1 MGRSLSKGSPWQSD
15 FKSEGIEMIAAIFA
29 SIGLVCGYLF
39 ARADDCTRLGRMKY
53 AVGFAITFA
62 ILGEVLGIALDRF
75 LPPL

>member
-1 MGRSLSKGSPWQSD
+1 
-15 FKSEGIEMIAAIFA
+15 MIAAIFA

-39 ARADDCTRLGRMKY
+39 ARADDRTRLGRMKY
-53 AVGFAITFA
+53 AFGFAITFA